1 MISPIQRSKL
11 DATKIDTKS
20 AIFAYIMNKLKHA
33 NGFIDMSYTDS
44 DMLHNEMDII
54 FWVGTNLHLSLHA
67 KTTIFKSAR
76 KPAGSPT
83 VNGFLC

>member
-20 AIFAYIMNKLKHA
+20 AIFAHIMNKLKHA

-44 DMLHNEMDII
+44 DMLHNEMYII
-54 FWVGTNLHLSLHA
+54 F
-67 KTTIFKSAR
+67 
-76 KPAGSPT
+76 
-83 VNGFLC
+83 